1 MSNYTKATN
10 FTAKDSLT
18 SGDVGKIIK
27 GSEIDNE
34 FIAIASAITSKANS
48 NSPAFTGTP
57 TAPTANIGTNTTQLA
72 TTEYVF
78 KERSNTLTLT
88 NKTINLSNNTLTGT
102 TAQFNTALSDDSFA
116 TLTGTETLTNKTLA
130 SPAMTGTPSAPTAA
144 AGTDTTQVATTAF
157 VNDERTNTA
166 TLTNKTISGASNTIT
181 NVSLTSGIT
190 GVLPL
195 SNGGTNATSAS
206 AARTNL
212 GLGSLATL
220 SSINNDNWS
229 GTDLAVAN
237 GGTGSSTASGA
248 RTNLGLGT
256 LATQSSIDNGDWSGT
271 DLSVANGGTGRSTL
285 TANYVLLGN
294 GTSAVQMIAP
304 GTSGNVLTSNGTTWT
319 SAAGSAP
326 AATLASATVSASGTY
341 NLPSNCIAVFGYF
354 RYTIGGGQV
363 GGGYLQC
370 YTGTGGG
377 GSTTGGTVEFGGD
390 SISNDGGAGVTL
402 HTGAMIFTPSNAA
415 SIKLTR
421 SLGSGTWP
429 IYFFVRGYITT

>member
-10 FTAKDSLT
+10 FTAKDSL
-18 SGDVGKIIK
+18 SAGDVGKIIK

-34 FIAIASAITSKANS
+34 FIAIASAVASKANS

-57 TAPTANIGTNTTQLA
+57 TAPTASVGTNTTQLA
-72 TTEYVF
+72 TTAYVF
-78 KERSNTLTLT
+78 GERANTITLT

-102 TAQFNTALSDDSFA
+102 VAQFNTALSDGDFA
-116 TLTGTETLTNKTLA
+116 TLTGTETLTNKTLS
-130 SPAMTGTPSAPTAA
+130 SPVLTGTPTSTTAA
-144 AGTDTTQVATTAF
+144 AGTNTTQVATTAF
-157 VNDERTNTA
+157 VTNERAATA
-166 TLTNKTISGASNTIT
+166 TLTNKTINGSNNTIT
-181 NVSLTSGIT
+181 NVSLSGGVT
-190 GVLPL
+190 GTLPVA
-195 SNGGTNATSAS
+195 NGGTGATSAS
-206 AARTNL
+206 AARTSL

-220 SSINNDNWS
+220 SSIDNDNWS

-294 GTSAVQMIAP
+294 GNNAVQMIAP
-304 GTSGNVLTSNGTTWT
+304 GTSGNVLTSTGTDWV
-319 SAAGSAP
+319 SSAGSAP
-326 AATLASATVSASGTY
+326 ATTLVAATVSASGTY

-363 GGGYLQC
+363 GGGYLQS
-370 YTGTGGG
+370 YTGTSGG
-377 GSTTGGTVEFGGD
+377 GSTIGSTVEFGGD

-402 HTGAMIFTPSNAA
+402 HTGAVIFTPSNAA

-421 SLGSGTWP
+421 SLGSATWP